1 MSAPRRSQ
9 RLYLK
14 QLETQFLNVCVSSPE
29 KTFDSRPHPKR
40 KLEKD
45 RYSGSEEYLKPDP
58 DIYSR
63 PNRKCRRLVVEVS
76 DDSSSDHSWTTAT
89 TETFVNT
96 PAKDISYTDDATD
109 AVRSVP
115 PFYRLYGQKNN
126 VRSLFVGFDGK
137 KDPKK
142 QYKKNLPQDLFRA
155 RPRQEYKTFGNRVR
169 SSCYAKDNER
179 VLCRNFEKADVRF
192 SRKKDQM
199 YLTVHVVPLMEWS
212 YRSVHLTV
220 NFDGNQ

>member
-14 QLETQFLNVCVSSPE
+14 QLETQLSNVSASGP
-29 KTFDSRPHPKR
+29 KDTFDSRPHRKE

-45 RYSGSEEYLKPDP
+45 RDTKSEEYLKPDP

-63 PNRKCRRLVVEVS
+63 PNREYRRLVVEVS
-76 DDSSSDHSWTTAT
+76 DDSSSDHSWTTAA

-96 PAKDISYTDDATD
+96 PAKDA
-109 AVRSVP
+109 ARSVP

-126 VRSLFVGFDGK
+126 VRSLFIGFDGK
-137 KDPKK
+137 KDAKK
-142 QYKKNLPQDLFRA
+142 QCKKNLPQDLFRA
-155 RPRQEYKTFGNRVR
+155 RPRQEYKTFGRAVR
-169 SSCYAKDNER
+169 SSSCYAKDNER
-179 VLCRNFEKADVRF
+179 ILCRNFGKADVRF
-192 SRKKDQM
+192 SRKKDQI
-199 YLTVHVVPLMEWS
+199 YLTVDVVPLMEWS
-212 YRSVHLTV
+212 YRSVHVTV